1 MKLFVDC
8 CLQHRF
14 EAVRS
19 ATLQEDSGVAILRS
33 VDEREQSG
41 ADLVDDLDEFGVP
54 GAHVDEASLF
64 DRLGGEEWSWRE
76 KDLLLRVHGWKL
88 FLKLALVV
96 YI

>member
-14 EAVRS
+14 QTVRS
-19 ATLQEDSGVAILRS
+19 ATLQEDSSIAILRS
-33 VDEREQSG
+33 VGEREQSK
-41 ADLVDDLDEFGVP
+41 ADFVDDLDEFGIP
-54 GAHVDEASLF
+54 RAHIDEASLF
-64 DRLGGEEWSWRE
+64 DRLGSEKWSWRE